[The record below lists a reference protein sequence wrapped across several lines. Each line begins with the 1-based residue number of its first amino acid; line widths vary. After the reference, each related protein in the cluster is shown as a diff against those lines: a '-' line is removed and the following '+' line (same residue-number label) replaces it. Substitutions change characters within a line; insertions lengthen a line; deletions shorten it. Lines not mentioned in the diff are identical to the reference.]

1 MAMFEILP
9 LTPELL
15 GALRDAAELH
25 GRVSHRARLQDG

>member
-1 MAMFEILP
+1 MVALLEGN
-9 LTPELL
+9 PELL